1 MTDRIEAGDSAV
13 PDKARDLDP
22 TGRPVSK
29 YVDTTEPKILRARAS
44 SSVKGN
50 VAGENMDPLFGRQRL
65 TSQGEFSA
73 KTCVLLRNLTRLGS
87 HI

>member
-13 PDKARDLDP
+13 PDKARDFDP

-29 YVDTTEPKILRARAS
+29 YEDTTETKILRARAS

-50 VAGENMDPLFGRQRL
+50 VAGENMDPLFGRQMRVP
-65 TSQGEFSA
+65 QGEFSA
-73 KTCVLLRNLTRLGS
+73 KPCVLPRNLTRLSS